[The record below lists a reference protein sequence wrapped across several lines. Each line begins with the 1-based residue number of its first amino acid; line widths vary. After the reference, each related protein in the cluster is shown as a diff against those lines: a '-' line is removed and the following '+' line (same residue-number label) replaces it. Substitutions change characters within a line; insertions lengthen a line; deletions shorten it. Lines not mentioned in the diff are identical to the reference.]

1 VIIDRSATMSAVKAK
16 AFWSLLL
23 LVFLCATVPGALRA
37 AADVEGAWQGTLQA
51 KNPLRLILK
60 ISRDDKGALTGSL
73 YSIDQTPDPI
83 AATSVIVDGTTLTV
97 TISPIHGTYVGTLS
111 ADGNSIIGTWTQ
123 GRSFPLSFQR
133 ATKAT
138 AWPIDPAVQ
147 KTQFVT
153 VDPGVQLEV
162 LDWGGTGKPI
172 VLLAGEGDTA
182 HIFSREGFAHALTAK
197 YHVYGITRRGYGESS
212 KPAPTHD
219 NYSSDRLG
227 DDVVA
232 VIDALHLDRPVLIG
246 HSVAGEELSS
256 VGTHHPNS
264 VSGLVYLDSGYA
276 YALYDVHA
284 SDDTRAPYDT
294 EDVIDDLQLN
304 QSEDLATQ
312 MAAAN
317 RLLTELPRLQNDI
330 ALEKTIDD
338 AIAPRFLQSAGS
350 GDPIG
355 TMIDTSGAR
364 YTGPIPV
371 PILAVYASPHDWRSI
386 QGTNAA
392 ANAAAT
398 EAEHRDTLTQIAA
411 FKKHLPNATIV
422 VIPNADHYVFVS
434 NQKET
439 LNAINAFLDRVWP

>member
-1 VIIDRSATMSAVKAK
+1 MKAK
-16 AFWSLLL
+16 AFWTLLL
-23 LVFLCATVPGALRA
+23 FVFLCAAVPGIARA
-37 AADVEGAWQGTLQA
+37 AANVEGTWQGTLQA
-51 KNPLRLILK
+51 KTSLRLVLR
-60 ISRDDKGALTGSL
+60 ISRDDKSELAASL
-73 YSIDQTPDPI
+73 YSIDQTADPI
-83 AATSVIVDGTTLTV
+83 SATSVTVDGSTLTI
-97 TISPIHGTYVGTLS
+97 TISRIRGSYVGTLS
-111 ADGNSIIGTWTQ
+111 ADGNSIAGTWSQ
-123 GRSFPLSFQR
+123 GTSIPLNFQR

-138 AWPIDPAVQ
+138 AWPIDPSVQ

-153 VDPGVQLEV
+153 VQPGVQLEA

-182 HIFSREGFAHALTAK
+182 HIFSRQGFAHALTSK

-212 KPAPTHD
+212 KPAATHD

-232 VIDALHLDRPVLIG
+232 VIRALHLDRPVLIG

-256 VGTHHPNS
+256 VGTHHPNM

-276 YALYDVHA
+276 YALYDVNA
-284 SDDTRAPYDT
+284 SSSTRTPYDSQ
-294 EDVIDDLQLN
+294 DVIDDLRLN
-304 QSEDLATQ
+304 ESEDLATQ
-312 MAAAN
+312 EAAVD
-317 RLLTELPRLQNDI
+317 RLLRELPRLRNDL

-338 AIAPRFLQSAGS
+338 TIAPRLLQSAGP

-371 PILAVYASPHDWRSI
+371 PILAIYASPHDWHSI
-386 QGTNAA
+386 QGTNVA

-398 EAEHRDTLTQIAA
+398 DAEHRDTLTQIAA
-411 FKKHLPNATIV
+411 FKKHLPTATVLVIANA
-422 VIPNADHYVFVS
+422 NHYVFVS
-434 NQKET
+434 NREET
-439 LNAINAFLDRVWP
+439 LRAINAFLNRVWPPSPP